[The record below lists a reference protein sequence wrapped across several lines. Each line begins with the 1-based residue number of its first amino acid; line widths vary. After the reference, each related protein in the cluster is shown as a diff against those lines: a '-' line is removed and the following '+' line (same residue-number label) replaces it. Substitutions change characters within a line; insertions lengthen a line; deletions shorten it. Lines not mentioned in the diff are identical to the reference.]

1 MTNETPRPISKLG
14 FLTIGFFD
22 EHDPFAGHESTLQII
37 ELGERLGFDSAWL
50 RDRHLQHGISSP
62 VAVLAAASQRTSRIE
77 LGTAVIPLGLENPFR
92 LAEDLATVDVLSRG
106 RLNPGVSVGVPTHFD
121 DIKEH
126 LYPDSWATENFTT
139 ERVERLLHNLR
150 GGDVSTFSG
159 TQGIETFS
167 TRIQPHSPGLA
178 DRLWYGAAGLSS
190 AAWAGEHGLNLLSS
204 SVVRAEED
212 DDFARIQRAQIDL
225 FREKHPLGEAARASQ
240 GLVVIPT
247 DTASAEQKAKYRAY
261 AEGRFGRT
269 TKPQGPQRM
278 LFAPDLVGDSEQ
290 IAEALRAHAGF
301 RAVDELVFA
310 LPFTLD
316 HEDYVQILTDM
327 ATVLGP
333 LLGWKPGN
341 LDTVARKN

>member
-106 RLNPGVSVGVPTHFD
+106 RLNPGISVGVPTHFD

-212 DDFARIQRAQIDL
+212 DDFARIQRAHIDL

-247 DTASAEQKAKYRAY
+247 DTATAEQKVKYHAY

-290 IAEALRAHAGF
+290 IAESLRAHAGF

-333 LLGWKPGN
+333 LLGWKPDN
-341 LDTVARKN
+341 LDTVLAET

>member
-1 MTNETPRPISKLG
+1 MSTDSPRDLKSLG

-22 EHDPFAGHESTLQII
+22 EADPFGGHESTLQII
-37 ELGERLGFDSAWL
+37 ELGEQLGFDSAWL

-92 LAEDLATVDVLSRG
+92 LAEDLSTVDVLSRG

-126 LYPDSWATENFTT
+126 LYPDSWQNENFTT
-139 ERVERLLHNLR
+139 ERVDRLLHNLR
-150 GGDVSTFSG
+150 GGAVSTFEG
-159 TQGIETFS
+159 TEGIEAYS

-178 DRLWYGAAGLSS
+178 DRVWYGAAGLSS
-190 AAWAGEHGLNLLSS
+190 AAWAGERGLNLLSS
-204 SVVRAEED
+204 SVVRAEDD

-225 FREKHPLGEAARASQ
+225 FRDRHPLGQAARASQ

-247 DTASAEQKAKYRAY
+247 DTATGEQASKYRAF
-261 AEGRFGRT
+261 AERRFART
-269 TKPQGPQRM
+269 TSPQGPQRM
-278 LFAPDLVGDSEQ
+278 LFAPDLVGSSAE
-290 IAEALRAHAGF
+290 IADTLRAHAGYQ
-301 RAVDELVFA
+301 AVDEVVFA

-316 HEDYVQILTDM
+316 HDDYVQILTDI
-327 ATVLGP
+327 AGILAP
-333 LLGWKPGN
+333 LLGWKPE
-341 LDTVARKN
+341 K

>member
-106 RLNPGVSVGVPTHFD
+106 RLNPGISVGVPTHFD

-167 TRIQPHSPGLA
+167 TRIQP
-178 DRLWYGAAGLSS
+178 
-190 AAWAGEHGLNLLSS
+190 
-204 SVVRAEED
+204 
-212 DDFARIQRAQIDL
+212 
-225 FREKHPLGEAARASQ
+225 LGEAARASQ

-247 DTASAEQKAKYRAY
+247 DTATAEQKVKYHAY

-290 IAEALRAHAGF
+290 IAESLRAHAGF

-333 LLGWKPGN
+333 LLGWKPDN
-341 LDTVARKN
+341 LDTVLAET

>member
-1 MTNETPRPISKLG
+1 MSTDSPRGLKSVG

-22 EHDPFAGHESTLQII
+22 EADPFAGHESTLTLI
-37 ELGERLGFDSAWL
+37 ELGEQLGFDSVWL

-62 VAVLAAASQRTSRIE
+62 MAVLAAASQRTRRIE
-77 LGTAVIPLGLENPFR
+77 LGTAVIPLGFENPFR

-121 DIKEH
+121 DIKSH
-126 LYPDSWATENFTT
+126 LYPDSWQAEDFTT

-150 GGDVSTFSG
+150 GGAVSSFDG
-159 TQGIETFS
+159 TEGIETFS

-178 DRLWYGAAGLSS
+178 ERVWYGAAGLSS

-212 DDFARIQRAQIDL
+212 DDFARIQRAQIEL
-225 FREKHPLGEAARASQ
+225 FRSRHPLGQAARASQ

-247 DTASAEQKAKYRAY
+247 DTATPEQEAKYRAY
-261 AEGRFGRT
+261 ADSRFART
-269 TKPQGPQRM
+269 TAPQGPQRM
-278 LFAPDLVGDSEQ
+278 LFAPDLVGPSTE
-290 IAEALRAHAGF
+290 IADTLVAHAGYQ
-301 RAVDELVFA
+301 AVDEVVFA
-310 LPFTLD
+310 LPFTLA
-316 HEDYVQILTDM
+316 HQDYVQILTDM

-333 LLGWKPGN
+333 LLGWKAA
-341 LDTVARKN
+341 D